1 MPSAAGDA
9 STHADAGAHCLLVLV
24 ALPAH
29 SPLSTT
35 PLHYTHHECL
45 PAGTLV
51 RVPLGQRSVLGVVWE
66 SGPDTQ
72 SPPTGV
78 QPKAILQAWNNVPPL
93 DATWRKLVAFTA
105 RYYQRSLGEVALAAL
120 PPQLRELDE
129 VQLARR
135 LKALA
140 KKNAAQQKTDATDEA
155 GANAAD
161 PATAPLDQPTVLTE
175 QQKQAIAAVQAAARD
190 ANPAPLLLFGTTGSG
205 KTEVYL
211 QAVAQ
216 ALAHSPQAQVLVLV
230 PEINLT
236 PQLEQRF
243 AARFAQQR
251 IVALHSGM
259 TPAQRLQGWLA
270 AHTGQAR
277 IVLGTRMAILASI
290 PHLRLIVVDEEH
302 DLSYKQQE
310 GARYS
315 ARDLA
320 VYRAHQAKVPVVL
333 GSATPSL
340 ESWYHSRP
348 ATAEDTG
355 GRYRRLCMPERIGEA
370 ALPAVRLIDMAQ
382 QPRGSVC
389 SPALLEAV
397 QQRAARGEQSLLLLN
412 RRGYAP
418 VLHCPD
424 CDWKSECPHCSTFR
438 VYHKSD
444 RTLRC
449 HHCGYTV
456 PVPRACPACG
466 NQDVRTLGLGTE
478 QLEEA
483 LQQQLHTTLRPD
495 GAPLRVLRVDADT
508 TRQAGSLAQ
517 QLAHAHSGDVDV
529 LVGTQMLAKGHD
541 FRRITLVA
549 ALNPDAV
556 LFSSDFRAPER
567 LFALLMQAGGR
578 AGRDPALSGHS
589 ELWVQ
594 THFVAHPLF
603 AALRKHD
610 YPGFAQQQLDERSIA
625 GMPPFSYQALIRAEA
640 REQQAA
646 QDFLNAVRTAAAQL
660 PEAAQVQC
668 YPAVPMVPQRI
679 ANRERAQMLVESSS
693 RAALQRLLPQ
703 LGLLLHQLR
712 AKAVLRWAVD
722 VDPLSV

>member
-1 MPSAAGDA
+1 MTPPAAGPQDG
-9 STHADAGAHCLLVLV
+9 AGAPQHGLSVLV

-29 SPLSTT
+29 SPLSAA
-35 PLHYTHHECL
+35 PLHYVHHTLL

-51 RVPLGQRSVLGVVWE
+51 RVPLGQRRVLGVVWDE
-66 SGPDTQ
+66 GPHAAPAPADVEPR
-72 SPPTGV
+72 SIVEAFDELP
-78 QPKAILQAWNNVPPL
+78 AL
-93 DATWRKLVAFTA
+93 DASWRELVAFVA

-120 PPQLRELDE
+120 PPQLRDLDRT
-129 VQLARR
+129 QLMRR
-135 LKALA
+135 LKKQARHTRQA
-140 KKNAAQQKTDATDEA
+140 GPQNAGMAETISPSPPETSV
-155 GANAAD
+155 
-161 PATAPLDQPTVLTE
+161 VLTP
-175 QQKQAIAAVQAAARD
+175 QQEAAVAAIDAAARLQ
-190 ANPAPLLLFGTTGSG
+190 PVPPMLLFGCTGSG

-211 QAVAQ
+211 RAVEQ
-216 ALAHSPQAQVLVLV
+216 VLSRDPLAQVLVLV

-259 TPAQRLQGWLA
+259 TAAQRLQGWLA

-355 GRYRRLCMPERIGEA
+355 GRYRRLCMPERIGAA

-438 VYHKSD
+438 VYHKID

-466 NQDVRTLGLGTE
+466 NQDVRALGLGTE

-508 TRQAGSLAQ
+508 TRLAGSLAQ

-703 LGLLLHQLR
+703 LGALLHQLR